1 MDDQKRTP
9 PEDILRRVRGEFLEM
24 PGLRL
29 TSAQAQRLFGLDPVT
44 CGQLLQVLVEERFLC
59 VSGGAY
65 ARLSAGPVQAE
76 AMLKAS
82 LDPGPGARSRQ
93 RSTAA

>member
-9 PEDILRRVRGEFLEM
+9 PEGILRRVRGEFLEM

-29 TSAQAQRLFGLDPVT
+29 TSAQAQRLFGLDCAT
-44 CGQLLQVLVEERFLC
+44 CAQLLESLVEERFLC
-59 VSGGAY
+59 VSGGTY
-65 ARLSAGPVQAE
+65 ARLSDGPVQAV
-76 AMLKAS
+76 LKAS
-82 LDPGPGARSRQ
+82 LDPGPGARAPQ